1 MPSTLTLIPPILA
14 IGIAIWK
21 REVILALMVSLF
33 SSELIL
39 LHGNAFTAFPQVFER
54 IVEVF
59 SNAGN
64 TRILIF
70 SLLIGGLIALVR
82 DSGGVS
88 AFVQWLEQRGWA
100 DSARK
105 SSWLCIIV
113 SVVLFIESTL
123 SIFTSALVSIGLF
136 DKYKMSRARLA
147 YFIDSTCP
155 PVKTLIPLNAWG
167 ALLLG
172 LLAPFALPNSAETL
186 IRSIPLNFY
195 SWITLAFVAYT
206 ATSGRVYGSMNKSER
221 SVSEQECNI
230 VAATATL
237 KRFFICPMLTLVIG
251 MIIFMLVTGDGSILK
266 GNSSKAVLWAVSLAI
281 LMAYILLRS
290 HRIKRLAELV
300 AITFK
305 GMSDLLTMVTLLLLA
320 IALGASLKELGTA
333 TVITSL
339 VGDFLPI
346 WLVAPMVFLSGCFI
360 SFATGTS
367 WGTFAIMM
375 PIAMPFAVKFNIPP
389 EFILAAVIGG
399 GVFGDHCSGI
409 SDTAILSSLASGCN
423 HYEHV
428 QTQLPYALVAAG
440 LSLLCYIIAG
450 IMFL

>member
-1 MPSTLTLIPPILA
+1 MLSTLTLIPPILA
-14 IGIAIWK
+14 ICVALWK

-33 SSELIL
+33 SSELL
-39 LHGNAFTAFPQVFER
+39 LLQGNAFTAFPQVFER
-54 IVEVF
+54 IVDVF
-59 SNAGN
+59 SDAQN

-70 SLLIGGLIALVR
+70 SLLIGGLIALVH

-88 AFVQWLEQRGWA
+88 AFVQWLEKKGWA

-113 SVVLFIESTL
+113 SVVLFIESTM

-136 DKYKMSRARLA
+136 DRYKMSRARLA

-206 ATSGRVYGSMNKSER
+206 ATSGRVFGPMNESEL
-221 SVSEQECNI
+221 SVSAQEGNI
-230 VAATATL
+230 VKATL

-251 MIIFMLVTGDGSILK
+251 MVGIMWVTGDGSILK
-266 GNSSKAVLWAVSLAI
+266 GNSSKAVLWAVTLAI

-290 HRIKRLAELV
+290 HRIKRLAELI

-305 GMSDLLTMVTLLLLA
+305 GMSDLLPMVTLVLLA

-333 TVITSL
+333 TVITSI

-346 WLVAPMVFLSGCFI
+346 WLVAPVVFLSGCFI

-375 PIAMPFAVKFNIPP
+375 PIAMPFAFTFNIPP

-440 LSLLCYIIAG
+440 LSLLCYMIAG

>member
-1 MPSTLTLIPPILA
+1 
-14 IGIAIWK
+14 
-21 REVILALMVSLF
+21 
-33 SSELIL
+33 
-39 LHGNAFTAFPQVFER
+39 
-54 IVEVF
+54 
-59 SNAGN
+59 
-64 TRILIF
+64 
-70 SLLIGGLIALVR
+70 
-82 DSGGVS
+82 
-88 AFVQWLEQRGWA
+88 
-100 DSARK
+100 
-105 SSWLCIIV
+105 V

-172 LLAPFALPNSAETL
+172 LLAPFALPSSAETL

-195 SWITLAFVAYT
+195 SWITLVFVAYT
-206 ATSGRVYGSMNKSER
+206 ATSGRVYGSMNKSEM
-221 SVSEQECNI
+221 SVSAQVINI

-251 MIIFMLVTGDGSILK
+251 MVGFMWVTGDGSILK

-305 GMSDLLTMVTLLLLA
+305 GMSDLLAMVTLLLLA

-333 TVITSL
+333 TVITAI

-375 PIAMPFAVKFNIPP
+375 PIAMPFAFKFNIPP

-440 LSLLCYIIAG
+440 LSLLCYIISG

>member
-1 MPSTLTLIPPILA
+1 
-14 IGIAIWK
+14 
-21 REVILALMVSLF
+21 
-33 SSELIL
+33 
-39 LHGNAFTAFPQVFER
+39 
-54 IVEVF
+54 
-59 SNAGN
+59 
-64 TRILIF
+64 
-70 SLLIGGLIALVR
+70 
-82 DSGGVS
+82 
-88 AFVQWLEQRGWA
+88 
-100 DSARK
+100 
-105 SSWLCIIV
+105 V
-113 SVVLFIESTL
+113 SVVLFIESTM

-172 LLAPFALPNSAETL
+172 LLAPFALPSSAETL
-186 IRSIPLNFY
+186 IRSIPFNFY

-206 ATSGRVYGSMNKSER
+206 ATSGRVYGPMNESEM
-221 SVSEQECNI
+221 SVCAQEGNI
-230 VAATATL
+230 VAATL

-251 MIIFMLVTGDGSILK
+251 MVGIMWVTGDGSILK
-266 GNSSKAVLWAVSLAI
+266 GNSSKAVLWAVTLAI

-305 GMSDLLTMVTLLLLA
+305 GMSNLLPMVTLVLLA
-320 IALGASLKELGTA
+320 MALGASLNELGTA
-333 TVITSL
+333 TVITSI

-375 PIAMPFAVKFNIPP
+375 PIAMPFAFTFNIPP

-409 SDTAILSSLASGCN
+409 SDTAILSSLASGRN

-440 LSLLCYIIAG
+440 LSLLCYMIAG

>member
-1 MPSTLTLIPPILA
+1 
-14 IGIAIWK
+14 
-21 REVILALMVSLF
+21 MVSLF
-33 SSELIL
+33 SSELLL

-59 SNAGN
+59 SDAQN

-70 SLLIGGLIALVR
+70 SLLIGGLIALVH

-88 AFVQWLEQRGWA
+88 AFVQWLEQKGWA

-113 SVVLFIESTL
+113 SIVLFIESTM

-136 DKYKMSRARLA
+136 DRYKMSRARLA

-172 LLAPFALPNSAETL
+172 LLAPFTLPSSAETL

-195 SWITLAFVAYT
+195 CWITLAFVAYT
-206 ATSGRVYGSMNKSER
+206 ATSGRVYGPMNASEM
-221 SVSEQECNI
+221 SVSAQEGNI
-230 VAATATL
+230 VAATL

-251 MIIFMLVTGDGSILK
+251 MVGIMWVTGDGSILK
-266 GNSSKAVLWAVSLAI
+266 GNSSKAVLWAVTLAI

-305 GMSDLLTMVTLLLLA
+305 GMSNLLPMVTLVLLA
-320 IALGASLKELGTA
+320 MALGASLNELGTA
-333 TVITSL
+333 TVITSI

-375 PIAMPFAVKFNIPP
+375 PIAMPFAFTFNIPP

-409 SDTAILSSLASGCN
+409 SDTAILSSLASGRN

-440 LSLLCYIIAG
+440 LSLLCYMIAG

>member
-1 MPSTLTLIPPILA
+1 MPSIITLLPPILA
-14 IGIAIWK
+14 IAIALWK

-33 SSELIL
+33 SAELIL
-39 LHGNAFTAFPQVFER
+39 LNGNVFSAFTAVMER
-54 IVEVF
+54 IVAVF
-59 SNAGN
+59 SDAGN
-64 TRILIF
+64 TRVLMF
-70 SLLIGGLIALVR
+70 SLLIGALIALVR

-88 AFVQWLEQRGWA
+88 ALVVWLEKKGWA

-105 SSWLCIIV
+105 SSWLCIVV

-155 PVKTLIPLNAWG
+155 PVKTLLPLNAWG

-186 IRSIPLNFY
+186 VRSIPLNFY

-206 ATSGRVYGSMNKSER
+206 AYSGRVFGSMQESESR
-221 SVSEQECNI
+221 
-230 VAATATL
+230 VAAQPGSLVSATK
-237 KRFFICPMLTLVIG
+237 KRFFVLPMFTLVAG
-251 MIIFMLVTGDGSILK
+251 MIAIMWLTGNGNILD
-266 GNSSKAVLWAVSLAI
+266 GNSSKAVLWSVMLAI
-281 LMAYILLRS
+281 LVAYILLRS
-290 HRIKRLAELV
+290 HRIRKHAELV
-300 AITFK
+300 KISFQ
-305 GMSDLLTMVTLLLLA
+305 GMADLLTMVTLVLLA
-320 IALGASLKELGTA
+320 IALGAALKELGTA
-333 TVITSL
+333 QVITSI
-339 VGDFLPI
+339 VGDFLPV
-346 WLVAPMVFLSGCFI
+346 WLVAPMIFISGCFI

-375 PIAMPFAVKFNIPP
+375 PIAMPFAFAFDMPP
-389 EFILAAVIGG
+389 EFVLSAVIGG

-409 SDTAILSSLASGCN
+409 SDTAILSSLASGCD

-428 QTQLPYALVAAG
+428 NTQLPYALVAAG
-440 LSLLCYIIAG
+440 LSIGLYIITG
-450 IMFL
+450 LIFL